1 MPLACQWTRRLDL
14 CLPKP
19 HRPVWYSLFRLRV
32 TLADMILVQPRR
44 LSLKVQRRF
53 LVLARLNGRPWSGLP
68 AKLAKG
74 DAPDRPRR

>member
-14 CLPKP
+14 SLPKP

-53 LVLARLNGRPWSGLP
+53 SVLARLIGQALVGPAGEASKGRRS
-68 AKLAKG
+68 
-74 DAPDRPRR
+74 